1 MRSFITARMPAVNDQ
16 WPLFLTPGAPGKGAR
31 PRAGTKTLPSVV
43 AS

>member
-16 WPLFLTPGAPGKGAR
+16 WSPFLTPAARGKGAG
-31 PRAGTKTLPSVV
+31 PHAGTKTVPSVV

>member
-16 WPLFLTPGAPGKGAR
+16 WSSLLTPGARGKGAG